1 MHRYTGEQ
9 RLLQRN
15 PQARCHCQQSSVLF
29 RHTSLS
35 LLINMA
41 EERTP
46 EQLEQ
51 DAFEDKVA
59 GQTVAVEIVDKLVDT
74 CGEKLYEHYLKS
86 REVPY
91 SSRKV
96 IKDVLEVVN
105 WMYRGKDVG
114 EMGALSINADDSRV
128 AYNENEAVH
137 KNETSDSNT
146 PERWTAEPETLPW

>member
-59 GQTVAVEIVDKLVDT
+59 GQTVAVEIV
-74 CGEKLYEHYLKS
+74 EQ
-86 REVPY
+86 
-91 SSRKV
+91 
-96 IKDVLEVVN
+96 
-105 WMYRGKDVG
+105 VG
-114 EMGALSINADDSRV
+114 RHVRRNFTNNI
-128 AYNENEAVH
+128 
-137 KNETSDSNT
+137 
-146 PERWTAEPETLPW
+146 